1 MHIMAALRMSSP
13 KHETYVRERS
23 SSLFRQQFSIAPF
36 NLSFTSP
43 TLKCQN
49 TSRSL
54 SQRTHTPARFLL
66 CICFR
71 KIHVFSVAL
80 SSASLI
86 QNIFSKSIGKQSLL
100 TRSALTFIIEWQ
112 TLIHIQFWFN
122 LRTEQTSA
130 AKRKILV
137 NRSNLSCR
145 FSV

>member
-1 MHIMAALRMSSP
+1 MSAP

-23 SSLFRQQFSIAPF
+23 YSLFRQQFSIVPF

-54 SQRTHTPARFLL
+54 SLGTHTHICTFSPLHLFSGKP
-66 CICFR
+66 CIFR
-71 KIHVFSVAL
+71 RSL
-80 SSASLI
+80 SSAPLI
-86 QNIFSKSIGKQSLL
+86 QNIFSESIGKQSLL

-130 AKRKILV
+130 ARRKILV